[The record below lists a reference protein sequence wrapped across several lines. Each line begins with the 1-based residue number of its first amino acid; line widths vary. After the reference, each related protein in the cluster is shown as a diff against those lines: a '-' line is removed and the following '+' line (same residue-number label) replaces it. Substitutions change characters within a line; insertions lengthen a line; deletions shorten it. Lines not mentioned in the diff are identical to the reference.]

1 MLLLLPLLLSHSRT
15 VMLLRLLLLYRLL
28 LLRTIVNSLLQQLP
42 LDISNVDT
50 GERKVSDKY
59 LVSRVKRSDKG
70 R

>member
-15 VMLLRLLLLYRLL
+15 VILLRLLLLYRLL

-50 GERKVSDKY
+50 GERKVSDK
-59 LVSRVKRSDKG
+59 S
-70 R
+70 